1 MYAFTYALCISF
13 LTKTRLSSLSFYKE
27 ELEGETKN
35 YICARAAAELL
46 PPVDILRKLV
56 DETLE
61 NGRQVEAIAA
71 HDPELK
77 SIWEGFRQVC
87 IPPSLFII

>member
-1 MYAFTYALCISF
+1 MRSLIGVWFP
-13 LTKTRLSSLSFYKE
+13 SLSFYKE

-35 YICARAAAELL
+35 YICARASAELL

-61 NGRQVEAIAA
+61 NGRQIDAIAA
-71 HDPELK
+71 HDHELK
-77 SIWEGFRQVC
+77 SIWKGFQQVR
-87 IPPSLFII
+87 PLRFEVKRDEF